1 MSLTRRLLLT
11 SAIASAALLSTGLQA
26 DAYPDQPVTIVV
38 SYPPGADTD
47 AMARLFADK
56 LTERLGQPVVV
67 ENRPG
72 AGGTI
77 GNGTVARAEADGYTL
92 LYTPNPFTTAP
103 LVMDLPEGAS
113 YDVLEGFDP
122 IILAAHQAVLVVAN
136 PETGIE
142 TIDDLVTQ
150 ARNGQNLSYGSPGAG
165 SPMHIAAEWLNR
177 EAEIEA
183 LHIPYRG
190 VSPIVPDVLA
200 GHIDLGYVTYGP
212 VAQLIESGRLN
223 LVAITDPQRSP
234 VLEGIPTIAEQGYE
248 AVRLGAWHGLMAPSG
263 TPEEVI
269 ETLNAQMN
277 AILEM
282 PEVIEQMAQF
292 GAVPAGGEP
301 QALAEINADDYARL
315 SAIIEELG
323 ITAD

>member
-47 AMARLFADK
+47 AMARLFADQ

-77 GNGTVARAEADGYTL
+77 GNGSVARAAADGYTL

-103 LVMDLPEGAS
+103 LVMDLPEDAG

-122 IILAAHQAVLVVAN
+122 IILAGHQAVLVVAN

-223 LVAITDPQRSP
+223 LVAITDPERSP
-234 VLEGIPTIAEQGYE
+234 VLEGVPTIAEQGYE
-248 AVRLGAWHGLMAPSG
+248 AVRLGAWHGLMAPKG
-263 TPEEVI
+263 TPEEII

-323 ITAD
+323 ITAE

>member
-1 MSLTRRLLLT
+1 MSLTHRLLLT
-11 SAIASAALLSTGLQA
+11 SAFASAALLSTGLQA
-26 DAYPDQPVTIVV
+26 AAYPDKPVTIVV

-56 LTERLGQPVVV
+56 LTDRLDQPVII
-67 ENRPG
+67 ENRQG

-77 GNGTVARAEADGYTL
+77 GNASVARAKADGYTL

-103 LVMDLPEGAS
+103 MVMDLPEEAS
-113 YDVLEGFDP
+113 YDVLDGFDP
-122 IILAAHQAVLVVAN
+122 IILAAHQAVLVVSN
-136 PETGIE
+136 PDTGIK
-142 TIDDLVTQ
+142 TIDDLVSQ
-150 ARNGQNLSYGSPGAG
+150 AREGRNLSYGTPGAG

-177 EAEIEA
+177 EAEIDV

-223 LVAITDPQRSP
+223 LLAITDPERSP
-234 VLEGIPTIAEQGYE
+234 VLEGVPTIAEQGYE
-248 AVRLGAWHGLMAPSG
+248 SVQLGAWHGLMAPKG
-263 TPEEVI
+263 TPEEII
-269 ETLNAQMN
+269 EILNAQMN

-282 PEVIEQMAQF
+282 PGVSEQMAQF
-292 GAVPAGGEP
+292 GAVPIGGEP
-301 QALAEINADDYARL
+301 QALANINADDYARL
-315 SAIIEELG
+315 TVIINELG

>member
-26 DAYPDQPVTIVV
+26 ATYPDKPVTIVV

-47 AMARLFADK
+47 AMARLFADQ
-56 LTERLGQPVVV
+56 LTNRLGQPVVV

-77 GNGTVARAEADGYTL
+77 GNGTVARAAADGYTL

-103 LVMDLPEGAS
+103 LVMNLPEGAS
-113 YDVLEGFDP
+113 YDVLDGFEP
-122 IILAAHQAVLVVAN
+122 IILAAQQAVLVVAN
-136 PETGIE
+136 PDTGIE
-142 TIDDLVTQ
+142 TIHDLVTQ
-150 ARNGQNLSYGSPGAG
+150 ARNGQNLSYGTPGAG

-177 EAEIEA
+177 EAEIDV

-223 LVAITDPQRSP
+223 LVAITDPERSP
-234 VLEGIPTIAEQGYE
+234 VLEGIPTIAEQGYG
-248 AVRLGAWHGLMAPSG
+248 AVQLGAWHGLMAPKG
-263 TPEEVI
+263 TPEEII

-282 PEVIEQMAQF
+282 PEVIEQMARF

-301 QALAEINADDYARL
+301 AALAEINTDDYARL
-315 SAIIEELG
+315 AVIIEELG

>member
-1 MSLTRRLLLT
+1 MTLTRRLLVTATLAAT
-11 SAIASAALLSTGLQA
+11 TLIASGLQA
-26 DAYPDQPVTIVV
+26 NTYPSKPVTIVV

-103 LVMDLPEGAS
+103 LVMDLPKGAS

-122 IILAAHQAVLVVAN
+122 VILAAHQAVLVVAN

-177 EAEIEA
+177 EAGIEA

-234 VLEGIPTIAEQGYE
+234 VLEGIPTIAEQGYG
-248 AVRLGAWHGLMAPSG
+248 AVQLGAWHGLMAPKG
-263 TPEEVI
+263 TPEEII

-277 AILEM
+277 TILEM
-282 PEVIEQMAQF
+282 PEVIEQLAQF

-301 QALAEINADDYARL
+301 AALAEINADDYARL
-315 SAIIEELG
+315 AVIIEELG

>member
-1 MSLTRRLLLT
+1 MRLTRRLLLT

-77 GNGTVARAEADGYTL
+77 GNGTVARTEADGYTL

-150 ARNGQNLSYGSPGAG
+150 AHNGQNLSYGSPGAG

-234 VLEGIPTIAEQGYE
+234 VLEGIPTIAEQGYD

-301 QALAEINADDYARL
+301 EALAEINADDYARL